1 MTMAQWCDK
10 ERIAWYSLEM
20 LEELIDDVTNIRRD

>member
-10 ERIAWYSLEM
+10 ERIAWYSLDTLQEF
-20 LEELIDDVTNIRRD
+20 IDDVTNTGGN